1 MTEVARAVR
10 TSGTI
15 AAVSVAILLR
25 GFLGGD
31 VPVRIEAYDG
41 SVLGPVGARTV
52 LRVRSPDAIR
62 RVLLS
67 PGELGIARA
76 YVAGDL
82 DIDRGTVFDV
92 LELRHTRP
100 DLRLRPA
107 DLLAAARLLDL
118 HRPAGWRR
126 LHLPAPPEEAR
137 PRGRRHGKRRDA
149 AAVTHHYDVSN
160 AFYGI
165 VLGPSMTYS
174 CALWE
179 RPGVTLEQ
187 AQTAKYELVAR
198 KLGLR
203 PGMRLLD
210 VGCGWGGMALHA
222 ASRYGVHV
230 VGITLS
236 EPQAS
241 YATAAARRAGL
252 AGRVTFRV
260 QDYRDVR
267 DGPFDAISS
276 IGMVE
281 HVGAARLP
289 GYAGRLF
296 GLLRPGGRLLNHGIA
311 SPGEAVFRPNPFV
324 ARYVFPDGEL
334 TEVGRVVSVLHR
346 AGFEVRHVEGLRE
359 HYPLT
364 LRAWVRNLE
373 DRWDDAVREVGANR
387 ARVWRLYMAGAA
399 LGFEEGTLQIDQ
411 VLAVRPTAR
420 GSSGIPLRPDWE
432 PAAHPAETTPR

>member
-1 MTEVARAVR
+1 MNSRTLGARA
-10 TSGTI
+10 GTI
-15 AAVSVAILLR
+15 ATVSVATLLG

-31 VPVRIEAYDG
+31 LPVRIEAYDG
-41 SVLGPVGARTV
+41 SAVGPADARTM

-62 RVLLS
+62 RVLTR

-82 DIDRGTVFDV
+82 DIDRGTGFDV
-92 LELRHTRP
+92 LELRHART

-107 DLLAAARLLDL
+107 DLLAAIRLLGL
-118 HRPAGWRR
+118 HHPSGWRQ
-126 LHLPAPPEEAR
+126 LLLPPPPEEAR
-137 PRGRRHGKRRDA
+137 PHGLRHSKRRDA

-160 AFYGI
+160 AFYEI

-174 CALWE
+174 CGVWE
-179 RPGVTLEQ
+179 NPDLTLDQ
-187 AQTAKYELVAR
+187 AQAAKYELVAR
-198 KLGLR
+198 KLALQPR
-203 PGMRLLD
+203 MRLLD

-222 ASRYGVHV
+222 ASRYGVEV

-252 AGRVTFRV
+252 TDRVTFRV

-276 IGMVE
+276 VGMVE
-281 HVGAARLP
+281 HVGDARLP
-289 GYAGRLF
+289 GYARRLF
-296 GLLRPGGRLLNHGIA
+296 GLLRPGGRLLNHGIS
-311 SPGEAVFRPNPFV
+311 SPSAEVFRPNPFV

-334 TEVGRVVSVLHR
+334 PEVGRVVTVLHR
-346 AGFEVRHVEGLRE
+346 AGFEVRHSEGLRE

-364 LRAWVRNLE
+364 LRAWVHNLE
-373 DRWDDAVREVGANR
+373 ERWDDAISQVGPNR

-399 LGFEEGTLQIDQ
+399 LGFEEGALQIHQ
-411 VLAVRPTAR
+411 ILAVRPSAS
-420 GSSGIPLRPDWE
+420 GSSGFPLRSAWD
-432 PAAHPAETTPR
+432 AGAGHVETTPN

>member
-1 MTEVARAVR
+1 MRV
-10 TSGTI
+10 GTI
-15 AAVSVAILLR
+15 AAVSVDILLR

-31 VPVRIEAYDG
+31 VPVRVEAYDG

-82 DIDRGTVFDV
+82 DIERGTIFDV

-126 LHLPAPPEEAR
+126 LRLPAPPEEAR
-137 PRGRRHGKRRDA
+137 PRGRRHSRRRDA

-160 AFYGI
+160 AFYEI

-267 DGPFDAISS
+267 DGPFDAIS
-276 IGMVE
+276 
-281 HVGAARLP
+281 
-289 GYAGRLF
+289 
-296 GLLRPGGRLLNHGIA
+296 
-311 SPGEAVFRPNPFV
+311 
-324 ARYVFPDGEL
+324 
-334 TEVGRVVSVLHR
+334 
-346 AGFEVRHVEGLRE
+346 
-359 HYPLT
+359 
-364 LRAWVRNLE
+364 
-373 DRWDDAVREVGANR
+373 
-387 ARVWRLYMAGAA
+387 
-399 LGFEEGTLQIDQ
+399 
-411 VLAVRPTAR
+411 
-420 GSSGIPLRPDWE
+420 
-432 PAAHPAETTPR
+432 

>member
-1 MTEVARAVR
+1 MAN
-10 TSGTI
+10 
-15 AAVSVAILLR
+15 LLR
-25 GFLGGD
+25 GFLGSD
-31 VPVRIEAYDG
+31 VPVRIVAYDG

-62 RVLLS
+62 RVLS
-67 PGELGIARA
+67 RPGELGIARA

-82 DIDRGTVFDV
+82 DIERGTVFDV
-92 LELRHTRP
+92 LELRHART

-118 HRPAGWRR
+118 DRPAGWRR
-126 LHLPAPPEEAR
+126 LRLLQPPPEEAR
-137 PRGRRHGKRRDA
+137 PRGWRHSKRRDA
-149 AAVTHHYDVSN
+149 AVVTHHYDVSN
-160 AFYGI
+160 TFYEI

-174 CALWE
+174 CAVWE
-179 RPGVTLEQ
+179 RPGLTLEQ

-198 KLGLR
+198 KLALR

-222 ASRYGVHV
+222 ASRYDIQV

-241 YATAAARRAGL
+241 YATASARRAGL

-260 QDYRDVR
+260 QDYRDIR

-281 HVGAARLP
+281 HVGAAQLP
-289 GYAGRLF
+289 EYAGHLF
-296 GLLRPGGRLLNHGIA
+296 GLLRAGGRLLNHGIA
-311 SPGEAVFRPNPFV
+311 SPSEAVFRPNPFV

-334 TEVGRVVSVLHR
+334 PEVGGVVSVLHR

-373 DRWDDAVREVGANR
+373 DRWDDAVGEVGANR

-399 LGFEEGTLQIDQ
+399 LGFEEGALQIHQ
-411 VLAVRPTAR
+411 VLGVRPSAH
-420 GSSGIPLRPDWE
+420 GSSGFALRPDWDRDALRPE
-432 PAAHPAETTPR
+432 AMAPR